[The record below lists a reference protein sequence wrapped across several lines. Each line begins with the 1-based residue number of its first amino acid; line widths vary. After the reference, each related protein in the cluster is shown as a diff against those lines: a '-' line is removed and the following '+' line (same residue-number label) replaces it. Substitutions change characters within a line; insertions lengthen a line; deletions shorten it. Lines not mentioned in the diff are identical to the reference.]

1 MALSVNTNVASL
13 NGQRNL
19 AKSSMALETSMQRL
33 SSGLRINSA
42 KDDAAGLQIAN
53 RLTSQVNGLTV
64 AQRNA
69 NDGISMAQTAEGAMQ
84 ESANILQRMRDLS
97 LQAANGSNGA
107 EDRASLQKE
116 VSALQQEL
124 TRIAETT
131 KFGSTSLL
139 DGSFGTKQF
148 QVGAN
153 ANETINVTL
162 GNTSADAI
170 GSNDITGSG
179 SIIGAG
185 ASTDLS
191 TLLATQ
197 AQTPTWNVN
206 GKAVTFDAGSGAAD
220 MAGKINEAATGV
232 NAEATLNVTITNLQ
246 SGDDDT
252 INIGEDSYD
261 LGSYGGS
268 EEKLVDAL
276 VADGYDAVLDKDG
289 NISLKARDVNG
300 IEIDSSG
307 TGTGTVQLIN
317 NNAGATAFTGT
328 ADSAQSVASV
338 LELSSSEQVAISDST
353 VGADVTEYLGTAT
366 ADSTVTATG
375 AGSGLTSVDSLD
387 ISGSSSAGAQA
398 AINTIDKALAQI
410 DAQRADLG
418 AVQNRFGHTISNL
431 ANVAENVS
439 GSRSRIQDT
448 DYALETATLT
458 KNQIMQ
464 QAGTTI
470 LSQANQLP
478 QAALSLLG
486 G

>member
-19 AKSSMALETSMQRL
+19 SKSSMALETSMQRL

-69 NDGISMAQTAEGAMQ
+69 NDGISMAQTAEGAMS
-84 ESANILQRMRDLS
+84 ESSAILQRMRDLA

-116 VSALQQEL
+116 VAALQQEL

-162 GNTSADAI
+162 GNVSANAI
-170 GSNDITGSG
+170 GAHEVSGPGS
-179 SIIGAG
+179 A
-185 ASTDLS
+185 TDANTALGDVQS
-191 TLLATQ
+191 VSLATNHGTTADTLNINGTDIEVQ
-197 AQTPTWNVN
+197 AGQ
-206 GKAVTFDAGSGAAD
+206 GAASI
-220 MAGKINEAATGV
+220 A
-232 NAEATLNVTITNLQ
+232 
-246 SGDDDT
+246 DT
-252 INIGEDSYD
+252 INVSGAGVEAEAKLDTTISGITSGSKGVIEIKKDGKTVHSYD
-261 LGSYGGS
+261 LGKYGG
-268 EEKLVDAL
+268 EMERLAKDMQQN
-276 VADGYDAVLDKDG
+276 GYDAIYDDSIGNGQIAFKATDIDG
-289 NISLKARDVNG
+289 IDVTGADESAFTIGGKAISSAANSFSISSELNLSSANKIG
-300 IEIDSSG
+300 ISGNTANQLFG
-307 TGTGTVQLIN
+307 TGAAAIASTGGVSELTTVEDI
-317 NNAGATAFTGT
+317 
-328 ADSAQSVASV
+328 
-338 LELSSSEQVAISDST
+338 
-353 VGADVTEYLGTAT
+353 
-366 ADSTVTATG
+366 
-375 AGSGLTSVDSLD
+375 D
-387 ISGSSSAGAQA
+387 ISGATSDGAQDAISVIDA
-398 AINTIDKALAQI
+398 ALSQI

-431 ANVAENVS
+431 SNVSENVS
-439 GSRSRIQDT
+439 ASRSRIQDT

>member
-19 AKSSMALETSMQRL
+19 SKSSMALETSMQRL

-97 LQAANGSNGA
+97 LQSANGSNSA
-107 EDRASLQKE
+107 VDRASLQKE
-116 VSALQQEL
+116 VAALQQEL
-124 TRIAETT
+124 TRIADTT
-131 KFGSTSLL
+131 KFGGTSLL
-139 DGSFGTKQF
+139 DGTFGTKQF

-153 ANETINVTL
+153 ANETINVSLRNVAADSIGAHEIKGPGNAADANTRL
-162 GNTSADAI
+162 GDVQTVNLATNHGTSADTVNI
-170 GSNDITGSG
+170 NGTDIV
-179 SIIGAG
+179 IAG
-185 ASTDLS
+185 
-191 TLLATQ
+191 
-197 AQTPTWNVN
+197 
-206 GKAVTFDAGSGAAD
+206 GSGAAVI
-220 MAGKINEAATGV
+220 A
-232 NAEATLNVTITNLQ
+232 
-246 SGDDDT
+246 DT
-252 INIGEDSYD
+252 INKSGAGVVAEAKIVTTFSNITSDSKGVIEIKKNGVVEKSFD
-261 LGSYGGS
+261 LGNYGG
-268 EEKLVDAL
+268 EKERLTTDMQQA
-276 VADGYDAVLDKDG
+276 GYDAIYDPATEEISFKATDVDG
-289 NISLKARDVNG
+289 
-300 IEIDSSG
+300 IDI
-307 TGTGTVQLIN
+307 TGTEVGDFTLGGSAVKS
-317 NNAGATAFTGT
+317 TANSFSV
-328 ADSAQSVASV
+328 SAE
-338 LELSSSEQVAISDST
+338 LNLSSSNKIGIS
-353 VGADVTEYLGTAT
+353 GTT
-366 ADSTVTATG
+366 ANELFGTG
-375 AGSGLTSVDSLD
+375 AAAIQSSGGTSSLTSIESVD
-387 ISGSSSAGAQA
+387 ISGATSDGAQD
-398 AINTIDKALAQI
+398 AIKAIDAALAQI

-418 AVQNRFGHTISNL
+418 AVQNRFGFTIANL
-431 ANVAENVS
+431 ANVSENVS
-439 GSRSRIQDT
+439 ASRSRIQDT